1 MRRVAMSVLA
11 ALTAFWLSVEDG
23 FAQKVVGR
31 HPGSAAS
38 LALSPDGKT
47 LASGGNGGT
56 IQLWDYSTGTPIRT
70 LDGNISEVDW
80 MRFWPGSRYLL
91 NSSFYRLQAHDLKTG
106 ERLPISDQLGICY
119 YVALSPDRRTL
130 AVSDEYSVVSV
141 WDFLS
146 GERKGELENVD
157 VHLDSLVYSHDG
169 LLIAGSWEDGIYI
182 WNAETLRVKH
192 QISIPGRMLGSL
204 TFPPGY
210 RIAFLP
216 DNLSIARVR
225 FKNKYGDGTGTA
237 EVWDVKTGEMRSSF
251 GGDFEQIAF
260 SPDGRKLLS
269 VSGSEIITLWE
280 LGTGRIL
287 RAKQQSYAYN
297 RPFFSEDSS
306 KLIVGFDSNEGQIWD
321 AETGRVVST
330 FHGSLYQ
337 TALSPDGRTAAAS
350 TILYLD
356 PYQSR
361 TRVWDIE
368 TGELKGEAPANN
380 TPIASVSLSPDGR
393 SVVSSPR
400 RIWSGDRSLRIWDVL
415 TGQERAQYGS
425 YRYDTY
431 KGPAAFSPDGRFIAA
446 ARFGGGIQ
454 IMNAETGEIT
464 AELEEYSPSSL
475 AFSPDGGSLA
485 FVDYNFRGK
494 DVHVWRIDSGEV
506 FADLKGDQWGERSVA
521 YSPDGSML
529 AVGGYDGAFLWNS
542 ESGNLIRTFA
552 DGERVETLA
561 FSPDGKTLLTG
572 GEDSVARLW
581 DVRYGALRTELEGHK
596 GAVVSAAYSSDG
608 ERIAVADEEGTIRI
622 WSAET
627 FQLKRM
633 LTGHAGYVS
642 SVAFSPDGKSLV
654 SGGKDGRV
662 LLWSVEDLPIQ
673 WSDIKRPNSPLIL
686 KNALLPN
693 YPNPFN
699 PETWIPFDLAQES
712 FVTIAIYNSAGQT
725 VRRMELG
732 ELPAGSYRAKGKAA
746 YWDGRDALGAPA
758 ASGVYFV
765 RIEAGSFSETR
776 RMVLLK

>member
-1 MRRVAMSVLA
+1 MRRAAVSVLA
-11 ALTAFWLSVEDG
+11 ALTAFWLSAADG
-23 FAQKVVGR
+23 FARRVVGM
-31 HPGSAAS
+31 HPGSDAS

-47 LASGGNGGT
+47 LASGGEGGV
-56 IQLWDYSTGTPIRT
+56 IRLWDYSTGTPIRT

-106 ERLPISDQLGICY
+106 ERLPISDRFGICY
-119 YVALSPDRRTL
+119 DFALSPDRRTI
-130 AVSDEYSVVSV
+130 AVRNEYGVVSV

-146 GERKGELENVD
+146 GEMKGELEDVD
-157 VHLDSLVYSHDG
+157 VLLGSMVYSHDG
-169 LLIAGSWEDGIYI
+169 LLIAAPWEDGIYI

-192 QISIPGRMLGSL
+192 RISIPGRIRAYS
-204 TFPPGY
+204 Y

-216 DNLSIARVR
+216 DNQSIARVR
-225 FKNKYGDGTGTA
+225 FRNKYGDGTGTA
-237 EVWDVKTGEMRSSF
+237 EIWDAATGEMISSF
-251 GGDFEQIAF
+251 GGDFEVVKF
-260 SPDGRKLLS
+260 SPDGRRLLS
-269 VSGSEIITLWE
+269 VNGNDVVTLWE
-280 LGTGRIL
+280 LETGRIL
-287 RAKQQSYAYN
+287 RTN
-297 RPFFSEDSS
+297 RRQPYVASDRQYFSEDSS

-321 AETGRVVST
+321 AETGKIVST
-330 FHGSLYQ
+330 FSGILYLA
-337 TALSPDGRTAAAS
+337 ALSPDGRTAAS
-350 TILYLD
+350 TTFDWDDYRR
-356 PYQSR
+356 SK

-368 TGELKGEAPANN
+368 TGELKGEAPMNN

-393 SVVSSPR
+393 YVFSSPR
-400 RIWSGDRSLRIWDVL
+400 RIWTGDGSIRVWDLL
-415 TGQERAQYGS
+415 TGQATAQY
-425 YRYDTY
+425 RYY
-431 KGPAAFSPDGRFIAA
+431 KGPSALSRGGRYIAA
-446 ARFGGGIQ
+446 AEQGDGIQ
-454 IMNAETGEIT
+454 IRNVETGEIT
-464 AELEEYSPSSL
+464 AELADYRPSSL
-475 AFSPDGGSLA
+475 VFSPDGRSLA
-485 FVDYNFRGK
+485 FTDYNYQGK
-494 DVHVWRIDSGEV
+494 DIHIWRIDSGEV
-506 FADLKGDQWGERSVA
+506 FADLKGDQWAPSSIA

-627 FQLKRM
+627 FELKRM

-673 WSDIKRPNSPLIL
+673 WSNIKRPNSPLIL

-699 PETWIPFDLAQES
+699 PETWIPFDLTQES
-712 FVTIAIYNSAGQT
+712 SVTIAIYNSAGRT
-725 VRRMELG
+725 VKRMELG
-732 ELPAGSYRAKGKAA
+732 ELAAGSYRAKGKAA

-758 ASGVYFV
+758 ASGVYYV

>member
-1 MRRVAMSVLA
+1 MMRRAAVLVLA
-11 ALTAFWLSVEDG
+11 ALAAFWLSVEDG
-23 FAQKVVGR
+23 FAQKVIGR
-31 HPGSAAS
+31 HPGAVAS

-204 TFPPGY
+204 TFPSGY

-216 DNLSIARVR
+216 DNLSIARAR

-237 EVWDVKTGEMRSSF
+237 EVWDLETGMMRSSF
-251 GGDFEQIAF
+251 GGDFSQAAF

-269 VSGSEIITLWE
+269 VNGSQIVTLWE
-280 LGTGRIL
+280 LETGRIL
-287 RAKQQSYAYN
+287 RAKRRLSNTYD
-297 RPFFSEDSS
+297 RPYFSEDSS

-321 AETGRVVST
+321 AETGRIVST

-337 TALSPDGRTAAAS
+337 TALSPDGRTAASS
-350 TILYLD
+350 TTFDGYH
-356 PYQSR
+356 STK

-368 TGELKGEAPANN
+368 TGEMKGEAPANN

-400 RIWSGDRSLRIWDVL
+400 RVWSGDSSLRIWDLL
-415 TGQERAQYGS
+415 TGQEKANYWIYGEQ
-425 YRYDTY
+425 
-431 KGPAAFSPDGRFIAA
+431 AAFSPDGQSVAA
-446 ARFGGGIQ
+446 LVSNEAIQ
-454 IMNAETGEIT
+454 IRNVETGELT
-464 AELEEYSPSSL
+464 AELPEYRSSL
-475 AFSPDGGSLA
+475 FTFSPDGRSIA
-485 FVDYNFRGK
+485 FINPNSQRKGVYI
-494 DVHVWRIDSGEV
+494 WRIDLGRVSAE
-506 FADLKGDQWGERSVA
+506 LKGDQRGASLLA

-529 AVGGYDGAFLWNS
+529 AVGRYDAAFLWNS
-542 ESGNLIRTFA
+542 ESGDLIRTFA
-552 DGERVETLA
+552 DGTNVEALA
-561 FSPDGKTLLTG
+561 FSPDSKTLLTG

-581 DVRYGALRTELEGHK
+581 DVSSGALRAELKGHE
-596 GAVVSAAYSSDG
+596 GAVGSAAYSPDG
-608 ERIAVADEEGTIRI
+608 ALIAVAGGDGAIRI

-627 FQLKRM
+627 FQLKRT
-633 LTGHAGYVS
+633 LRGHAGYVS
-642 SVAFSPDGKSLV
+642 SVAFSPDSRSLV

-662 LLWSVEDLPIQ
+662 LLWRFDDLPIL
-673 WSDIKRPNSPLIL
+673 WSDAKRPNSPLIL

-712 FVTIAIYNSAGQT
+712 SVTIAIYNSAGQT

-746 YWDGRDALGAPA
+746 YWDGKDALGAPA

>member
-1 MRRVAMSVLA
+1 MMRRAAMSVLA
-11 ALTAFWLSVEDG
+11 ALAVLWLSVEDG
-23 FAQKVVGR
+23 FAQKVIGR
-31 HPGSAAS
+31 HPGAVAS

-47 LASGGNGGT
+47 LASGGEGGT
-56 IQLWDYSTGTPIRT
+56 IQLWDYSTGTLIRT
-70 LDGNISEVDW
+70 LGGHHAEVDW
-80 MRFWPGSRYLL
+80 MRFWPGSRYLVS
-91 NSSFYRLQAHDLKTG
+91 SSFYRLQAHDLETG
-106 ERLPISDQLGICY
+106 ERLPISDQLGFCW

-130 AVSDEYSVVSV
+130 AVSDKYDVVSV
-141 WDFLS
+141 WDFMS
-146 GERKGELENVD
+146 GEKKGELESVGVRLN
-157 VHLDSLVYSHDG
+157 SLVYSHDG
-169 LLIAGSWEDGIYI
+169 LLIAGSWKDGIYI
-182 WNAETLRVKH
+182 WDAETLQMKH
-192 QISIPGRMLGSL
+192 QINIPGRDLAYW
-204 TFPPGY
+204 Y
-210 RIAFLP
+210 RIVFLP
-216 DNLSIARVR
+216 DNRSIARVHFNR
-225 FKNKYGDGTGTA
+225 EGGGGTRTA
-237 EVWDVKTGEMRSSF
+237 EIWDLETGMMRSSF
-251 GGDFEQIAF
+251 GGDFSQAAF

-269 VSGSEIITLWE
+269 VNGSQIVTLWE
-280 LGTGRIL
+280 LETETIL
-287 RAKQQSYAYN
+287 RAKRRLSNTYD
-297 RPFFSEDSS
+297 RPYFSEDSS

-330 FHGSLYQ
+330 FHGSLYR
-337 TALSPDGRTAAAS
+337 TALSPDGRTAASS
-350 TILYLD
+350 TTLSLEDGYH
-356 PYQSR
+356 STK

-368 TGELKGEAPANN
+368 TGELKGEALANN
-380 TPIASVSLSPDGR
+380 TPIASISLSPDGR

-400 RIWSGDRSLRIWDVL
+400 HIWSGDRSLRIWDLL
-415 TGQERAQYGS
+415 TGQEKAKYWTYG
-425 YRYDTY
+425 
-431 KGPAAFSPDGRFIAA
+431 GHAVFSPDGRFVAS
-446 ARFGGGIQ
+446 ARSSKGIQ
-454 IMNAETGEIT
+454 IRNAETGEIT

-506 FADLKGDQWGERSVA
+506 FADLKGDQWGASLLA

-529 AVGGYDGAFLWNS
+529 AVGGYDGAFLWDS
-542 ESGNLIRTFA
+542 ESGDLIRTFA

-561 FSPDGKTLLTG
+561 FSPDGRTLLTG

-581 DVRYGALRTELEGHK
+581 NVPGGALRAKLKGHE

-608 ERIAVADEEGTIRI
+608 GRVAVADEEGTIRI

-627 FQLKRM
+627 FQLKRT
-633 LTGHAGYVS
+633 LRGHAGYVS
-642 SVAFSPDGKSLV
+642 SVAFSPDGRSLV

-662 LLWSVEDLPIQ
+662 LLWRFDDLPIL
-673 WSDIKRPNSPLIL
+673 WSDAKRPNSPLIL

-712 FVTIAIYNSAGQT
+712 AVTIAIYSSAGQM
-725 VRRMELG
+725 VRRIELG

-746 YWDGRDALGAPA
+746 YWDGKDALGAPA

>member
-1 MRRVAMSVLA
+1 MRRAAVLVLA

-23 FAQKVVGR
+23 FAQKVIGR

-91 NSSFYRLQAHDLKTG
+91 NTSFNRLQAHDLKTG

-204 TFPPGY
+204 TFPSGY

-237 EVWDVKTGEMRSSF
+237 EIWDVKTGEMRSSF

-337 TALSPDGRTAAAS
+337 TALSPDGRTAASS
-350 TILYLD
+350 TTLSLEDGYH
-356 PYQSR
+356 STK

-380 TPIASVSLSPDGR
+380 TPIASISLSPDGR

-400 RIWSGDRSLRIWDVL
+400 RVWSGDSSLRIWDLL
-415 TGQERAQYGS
+415 TGRLMMKYWTYGEH
-425 YRYDTY
+425 
-431 KGPAAFSPDGRFIAA
+431 AVFSPDGRSVAA
-446 ARFGGGIQ
+446 LVSNKAIQ
-454 IMNAETGEIT
+454 IRNVETGEIT
-464 AELEEYSPSSL
+464 AELPEYRSSL
-475 AFSPDGGSLA
+475 FTFSPDGRSIA
-485 FVDYNFRGK
+485 FINPNSQRKGVYI
-494 DVHVWRIDSGEV
+494 WRIDLGRVSAE
-506 FADLKGDQWGERSVA
+506 LKGDQRGASLLA

-529 AVGGYDGAFLWNS
+529 AVGRFDAAFLWNS
-542 ESGNLIRTFA
+542 ESGDLIRTFA
-552 DGERVETLA
+552 DGTDVEALA
-561 FSPDGKTLLTG
+561 FSPDSKTLLTG

-581 DVRYGALRTELEGHK
+581 NVPGGVLRAELKGHE
-596 GAVVSAAYSSDG
+596 GAVGSAAYSPDG
-608 ERIAVADEEGTIRI
+608 VLIAVAGGDGAIRI

-627 FQLKRM
+627 FQLKRT
-633 LTGHAGYVS
+633 LRGHAGYVS

-712 FVTIAIYNSAGQT
+712 SVTIAIYSSAGQT

-732 ELPAGSYRAKGKAA
+732 ELAAGSYRAKGKAA

-765 RIEAGSFSETR
+765 RIEAGGFSETR